1 MIMSGEER
9 EQESKP
15 LICAFGK
22 QNQLDPATQV
32 NTLKVS
38 QVQTGERSSAAKV
51 KIICQHE
58 NPE

>member
-1 MIMSGEER
+1 MNLNFYWGGVLRDETKFGARQMIMSGEER

-38 QVQTGERSSAAKV
+38 QG
-51 KIICQHE
+51 
-58 NPE
+58 

>member
-1 MIMSGEER
+1 MTRQNLARRQMIMSGEER

-38 QVQTGERSSAAKV
+38 EG
-51 KIICQHE
+51 
-58 NPE
+58 